1 MDREALELVIVS
13 TLERHDEQ
21 VEAFDVAAVADEV
34 SSRSATDN
42 LQDIDPDEYWRI
54 IERHRR

>member
-34 SSRSATDN
+34 SSRSGMDN